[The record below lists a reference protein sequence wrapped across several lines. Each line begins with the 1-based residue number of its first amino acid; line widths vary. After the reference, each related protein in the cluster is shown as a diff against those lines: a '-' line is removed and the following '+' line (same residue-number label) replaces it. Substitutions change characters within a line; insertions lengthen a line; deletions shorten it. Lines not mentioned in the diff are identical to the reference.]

1 MFNMLNEIV
10 NYTNWV
16 KSEPGGGNSNRE
28 TCAVLTDQG
37 ITLRKKHLRKRCKFS
52 YRKTIEDGE
61 GIKYEIQKCSKWNPS
76 IILFSL

>member
-16 KSEPGGGNSNRE
+16 KSEPGGGNLNRE

-37 ITLRKKHLRKRCKFS
+37 INIKKKKTFSKTLLVFIPKAQLKME
-52 YRKTIEDGE
+52 IE
-61 GIKYEIQKCSKWNPS
+61 GIKYEIQKCSK
-76 IILFSL
+76 